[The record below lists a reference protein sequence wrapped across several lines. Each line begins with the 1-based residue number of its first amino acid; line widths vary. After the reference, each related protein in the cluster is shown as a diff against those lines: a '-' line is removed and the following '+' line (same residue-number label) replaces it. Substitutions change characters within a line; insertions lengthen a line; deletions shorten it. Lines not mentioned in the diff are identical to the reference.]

1 MKSYRDF
8 LKSRRIKPLKIQ
20 RTEKLPGSI
29 ELVWDPRVGDYVA
42 HVHEGPPKLKLVTS
56 KRRAAA

>member
-1 MKSYRDF
+1 MSYKAF
-8 LKSRRIKPLKIQ
+8 LKSIGRKPVRGQL

-56 KRRAAA
+56 KRKAA